1 MKLKFKNN
9 FQLAGF
15 LVVSGLLIFCLVG
28 WITGSFDFTGSTKQ
42 PVNSP
47 VAVVPPPQKQT
58 VENVVVNTKTIETD
72 SEMLT
77 LSRDIRLAALKKKKA
92 EMEQVKEQPAQVTQ
106 QGNPFFATPPATPPT
121 ASIPSNPLG
130 ESDGGG
136 AGSIKI
142 KMIVHGLDPVA
153 WIEKGGET
161 IPVRL
166 GQKAFGHVVSS
177 IKEDEVCFKG
187 YRCVAL
193 SL

>member
-9 FQLAGF
+9 FQLGGF

-28 WITGSFDFTGSTKQ
+28 WITGSFDLTGTVK
-42 PVNSP
+42 PTANNP
-47 VAVVPPPQKQT
+47 VAVIPAPQKQT

-77 LSRDIRLAALKKKKA
+77 LSRDIRIAALKKKKA

-121 ASIPSNPLG
+121 GSIPNNPLG
-130 ESDGGG
+130 EGEGSTS
-136 AGSIKI
+136 AGIKI

-153 WIEKGGET
+153 YIEKGGEQ
-161 IPVRL
+161 IAVHL